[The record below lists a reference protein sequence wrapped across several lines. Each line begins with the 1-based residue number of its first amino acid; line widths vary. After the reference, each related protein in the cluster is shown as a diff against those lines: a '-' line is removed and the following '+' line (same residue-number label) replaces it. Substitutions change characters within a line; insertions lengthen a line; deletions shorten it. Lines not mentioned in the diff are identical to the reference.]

1 MSMHISFLGGLGEI
15 GMNMYVYET
24 ETTAIIVDCGVMFAD
39 LSLPGVDYIIPDFSY
54 IFNIKEKIKGIVATH
69 GHEDHIGGISY
80 LLKNFNVPIYGGR
93 LTLNLLKHK
102 LTEEKVRATLKEM
115 ADMECI
121 QIDDISISF
130 LQINHSIPDTFCI
143 KIKGGD
149 NTFIHMSD
157 FKIDET
163 PISQKP
169 FSKERVIKFLE
180 NEEITGV
187 LIDSTSCQR
196 EGVSPSEKTV
206 YEDLYKIIS
215 GASGR
220 VFFTTFSSNIDRIS
234 QVLDICEKLK
244 RKVVIEGRSIT
255 KNINIAT
262 QLGYLKYNPENITR
276 LSNTKKYNDNELCF
290 IISGCQGEVNS
301 TLYKIVSKE
310 RNSLQIKKGDLFIIS
325 SRVIPGNEKNLAKA
339 INHIYYF
346 EAEVV
351 DIEKENIHVSG
362 HAYREDIKIITSLL
376 RPKYFIP
383 IHGEYTHLR
392 KNIQNITEDLK
403 FSPSNC
409 IFTENGKRITFDNNQ
424 NLVRVSDI
432 PFGKT
437 YIDTRG
443 GFTFGEEQLKI
454 RKNMARD
461 GVFFIYYS
469 LNENDFEIIGL
480 NAIGFP
486 ITDELQYYIKKQIN
500 DNISLLIESS
510 LSGEFE
516 FDEILTKFI
525 KKIFKKRF
533 DRRPEIKVI
542 KYGFNIL

>member
-1 MSMHISFLGGLGEI
+1 MQISFLGGLGEI

-54 IFNIKEKIKGIVATH
+54 IVSIKDKIKGIVATH

-80 LLKNFNVPIYGGR
+80 LLKNFNVPIYGGK

-102 LTEEKVRATLKEM
+102 LTEEKLKATLKEIS
-115 ADMECI
+115 DMDCI
-121 QIDDISISF
+121 VIDDISISF

-143 KIKGGD
+143 KIKSKK
-149 NTFIHMSD
+149 NTFIHLSD
-157 FKIDET
+157 FKIDKT

-169 FSKERVIKFLE
+169 FSEERVVKFLE
-180 NEEITGV
+180 NEKVTGI

-196 EGVSPSEKTV
+196 VGVSPSEKSV

-215 GASGR
+215 DASGR

-262 QLGYLKYNPENITR
+262 QLGYLKYNPENIIR
-276 LSNTKKYNDNELCF
+276 LNDAKKYDDNKLCF

-301 TLYKIVSKE
+301 TLYKIVSRE
-310 RNSLQIKKGDLFIIS
+310 RNSLQVKKGDLFIIS

-339 INHIYYF
+339 INHIFYY

-362 HAYREDIKIITSLL
+362 HAYREDVKIITSLTS
-376 RPKYFIP
+376 PKYFIP

-392 KNIQNITEDLK
+392 KNIQNITEDLN
-403 FSPSNC
+403 FSQSNC
-409 IFTENGKRITFDNNQ
+409 IFVENGKKITFDNNQ
-424 NLVRVSDI
+424 DLVSFSDI

-443 GFTFGEEQLKI
+443 GFIFGEDELKI

-461 GVFFIYYS
+461 GVFFINYFFK
-469 LNENDFEIIGL
+469 ENNFNIKEL
-480 NAIGFP
+480 NAIGFSL
-486 ITDELQYYIKKQIN
+486 TDELQYYIKKQIN

-510 LSGEFE
+510 LSGEFQ

-542 KYGFNIL
+542 KDGFNIL

>member
-1 MSMHISFLGGLGEI
+1 MEISFLGGLGEI

-54 IFNIKEKIKGIVATH
+54 IYNIKDKIKGIVATH

-80 LLKNFNVPIYGGR
+80 LLKNFNVPIYGGK

-102 LTEEKVRATLKEM
+102 LTEEKVKAELKVIS
-115 ADMECI
+115 DMECVV
-121 QIDDISISF
+121 IDDISISF

-143 KIKGGD
+143 KIKGKN

-157 FKIDET
+157 FKIDKT

-169 FSKERVIKFLE
+169 FSEERVIKFLE
-180 NEEITGV
+180 NEVITGI

-196 EGVSPSEKTV
+196 EGVSPSEKSV

-215 GASGR
+215 CASGR

-262 QLGYLKYNPENITR
+262 QLGYLKYNPENIIS
-276 LSNTKKYNDNELCF
+276 LSNAKKYEDNKLCF

-310 RNSLQIKKGDLFIIS
+310 RNSLQVKKGDLFIIS

-339 INHIYYF
+339 INHIFYY

-362 HAYREDIKIITSLL
+362 HAYREDVKIITSLI

-392 KNIQNITEDLK
+392 KNIQNITEDLD
-403 FSPSNC
+403 FSSSNC
-409 IFTENGKRITFDNNQ
+409 IFTENGKKIAFDNNQ
-424 NLVRVSDI
+424 NLISVSDI

-443 GFTFGEEQLKI
+443 GFIFGEEELKI

-461 GVFFIYYS
+461 GVFLLSYS
-469 LNENDFEIIGL
+469 LRENDFKIIDL
-480 NAIGFP
+480 NAIGF
-486 ITDELQYYIKKQIN
+486 TLTNELQYYIKKQIN
-500 DNISLLIESS
+500 DNIGLLIESS

-542 KYGFNIL
+542 KDGFNIL

>member
-1 MSMHISFLGGLGEI
+1 MHISFLGGLGEI

-54 IFNIKEKIKGIVATH
+54 IYNIKEKIKGIVATH

-262 QLGYLKYNPENITR
+262 QLGYLKYNPENIIR

-339 INHIYYF
+339 INHIFYF

-362 HAYREDIKIITSLL
+362 HAYREDVKIITSLL

-409 IFTENGKRITFDNNQ
+409 IFTENGKRVTFDNNQ

-469 LNENDFEIIGL
+469 LNENDFEIIDL

-486 ITDELQYYIKKQIN
+486 ITDELQYYIKRQIN

>member
-1 MSMHISFLGGLGEI
+1 MHISFLGGLGEI

-24 ETTAIIVDCGVMFAD
+24 DTTAIIVDCGVMFAD
-39 LSLPGVDYIIPDFSY
+39 LSLPGVDYIIPDFTY
-54 IFNIKEKIKGIVATH
+54 LFNIKEKIKGIVVTH

-80 LLKNFNVPIYGGR
+80 LLKNFNAPVYGGR
-93 LTLNLLKHK
+93 LTINLLKHK
-102 LTEEKVRATLKEM
+102 LTEKKVKACLKEIS
-115 ADMECI
+115 DMECI
-121 QIDDISISF
+121 EIDDILVSF
-130 LQINHSIPDTFCI
+130 LQINHSIPDNFCI
-143 KIKGGD
+143 KINGGS

-180 NEEITGV
+180 SENVTAL

-206 YEDLYKIIS
+206 YKDLYKIIS
-215 GASGR
+215 HALGR

-234 QVLDICEKLK
+234 QVLDICENLE

-262 QLGYLKYNPENITR
+262 KLGYLKYNPNNIIR
-276 LSNTKKYNDNELCF
+276 LSQAKKYEDNKLCF

-310 RNSLQIKKGDLFIIS
+310 RTSLQVKKGDLFIIS
-325 SRVIPGNEKNLAKA
+325 SRVIPGNEKNLSKA
-339 INHIYYF
+339 INYIFYF
-346 EAEVV
+346 EGEVV

-362 HAYREDIKIITSLL
+362 HAYREDFKIITSLI

-392 KNIQNITEDLK
+392 RNIQNIIEDLN

-409 IFTENGKRITFDNNQ
+409 IFTENGKRITFDNNH
-424 NLVRVSDI
+424 NLASISDI

-443 GFTFGEEQLKI
+443 DFTFGEDQLRI
-454 RKNMARD
+454 RKNMSKD
-461 GVFFIYYS
+461 GVFLIYYL
-469 LNENDFEIIGL
+469 LNGFDFEIIDL
-480 NAIGFP
+480 IAIGFP
-486 ITDELQYYIKKQIN
+486 LTYELQYYIKKQIN
-500 DNISLLIESS
+500 DNISFLIESS
-510 LSGEFE
+510 LIGDSG
-516 FDEILTKFI
+516 FDEILAKFI

-542 KYGFNIL
+542 KHSLNIL